1 MSNLE
6 ISVYMLV
13 GLVIGVIFHE
23 FMHGYVAYR
32 FGDTTAKRAGRLT
45 LDPLA
50 HVDPFGTLLL
60 PGILLLL
67 NLMGINSFIIGYA
80 KPVPIN
86 PFAFRRRS
94 GIVWVSLAGPLTNL
108 AIASLFVGLAKLTWE
123 LGSGEA
129 LWLKL
134 TNMFSIIMYINV
146 ILFVFNLIPIP
157 PLDGSRILGYFLKG
171 EAKRAY
177 MSVEPY
183 GFIIIIVLLS
193 FFSVVFT
200 TIATGVANLLMKA
213 VRLPASTP
221 WLSAMRG
228 QVANLLM
235 KAVRLPVIF

>member
-6 ISVYMLV
+6 VSVYMLV

-50 HVDPFGTLLL
+50 HVDPFGTLAL

-67 NLMGINSFIIGYA
+67 NLLGVNSFIIGYA

-94 GIVWVSLAGPLTNL
+94 GIIWVSLAGPLTNL
-108 AIASLFVGLAKLTWE
+108 AIASLFVGLAKLALE
-123 LGSGEA
+123 LGSGVG
-129 LWLKL
+129 LSLKL
-134 TNMFSIIMYINV
+134 TYFSSIVMYINV
-146 ILFVFNLIPIP
+146 VLFVFNLIPIP

-171 EAKRAY
+171 EARRAY
-177 MSVEPY
+177 LSMEPY
-183 GFIIIIVLLS
+183 GFVIIIVVLS
-193 FFSVVFT
+193 FFSVLFT
-200 TIATGVANLLMKA
+200 TIATGVANLMMRA
-213 VRLPASTP
+213 VGLPT
-221 WLSAMRG
+221 
-228 QVANLLM
+228 
-235 KAVRLPVIF
+235 IF